1 MSDTV
6 WTDVIAHTSP
16 VEHGVLVAVGI
27 IAVVVY
33 GWGWLQTGRA
43 SVWRLTAWC
52 AGVAALLVSVLP
64 VMERWAQR
72 SFTGHMV
79 QHLVM
84 IVVAAPLVVVARP
97 VATSRALGWVP
108 RRTTTT
114 ERSLARRWRSHGAIA
129 SAAAF
134 VLVLYAT
141 HLTGIYDAALRN
153 RFVHD
158 VEHVAYVCSAIA

>member
-114 ERSLARRWRSHGAIA
+114 ERSLARR
-129 SAAAF
+129 
-134 VLVLYAT
+134 
-141 HLTGIYDAALRN
+141 
-153 RFVHD
+153 
-158 VEHVAYVCSAIA
+158 